1 MFYAPRGF
9 LIDYTDSKLVKNVT
23 MGLIALKPQDV
34 VILLKIVALGN
45 KEWMNYQLA
54 KEDYTLLKYH

>member
-1 MFYAPRGF
+1 
-9 LIDYTDSKLVKNVT
+9 

-45 KEWMNYQLA
+45 KEWMNNQLA
-54 KEDYTLLKYH
+54 NELGISQIGRAHV